1 MTVEIKVPSVGESV
15 TEATLAEWF
24 KKDGGRVQ
32 KDEPLFVI
40 ETDKVTLEVVAETG
54 GILSIKVEAGE
65 TVAIG
70 QVVGTIDV
78 EAAENDADQQP
89 EEKEAAAQEAA
100 ADEKKDTAEEKP
112 EEKKAEKKET
122 PDEEPPQE
130 EKQEAVQKAAADKER
145 DTAEEKPEEKKAEKE
160 ETPDEEPPPEEEK
173 ESPPKAADE
182 KEKARPPISPES
194 LAPSV
199 RNLVAQKNV
208 DVSKIDGTGP
218 GGRITRG
225 DVLLYIEST
234 AEKAPDKKPA
244 EDRTA
249 EKKEKPADE
258 DRVEEQQTSRKPMSR
273 IRRRIAARLLE
284 AKQNTAML
292 TTFNEIDMTR
302 VQDIRA
308 RFKEDFKKKHEV
320 SLGLMSFFIKAAT
333 EALKEYPEVNAFIDQ
348 EEIVYHHFYHIGI
361 AIGAEK
367 GLVVPVIRHADRLS
381 FAELEQAIVDYV
393 NKIKENRLELSDLEG
408 GTFTIT
414 NGGVYGSLLS
424 TPILNFPQSGI
435 LGMHKIEKRP
445 VAVDDK
451 IEVRPMMYV
460 ALSYDHR
467 IIDGR
472 EAVSFLKRI
481 KEYVENPEQMMM
493 EI

>member
-1 MTVEIKVPSVGESV
+1 MIVEIKVPSVGESV

-24 KKDGGRVQ
+24 KKDGDTVK

-40 ETDKVTLEVVAETG
+40 ETDKVTLEVVAEADG
-54 GILSIKVEAGE
+54 VLSIKVQAGE

-70 QVVGTIDV
+70 AVVGAIDA
-78 EAAENDADQQP
+78 EAAPAKKRKDVGKKPEKEKTAVEETPQE
-89 EEKEAAAQEAA
+89 EEKEAAPKE
-100 ADEKKDTAEEKP
+100 EAEEKDKVQKKP
-112 EEKKAEKKET
+112 GKKEPEKKKE
-122 PDEEPPQE
+122 
-130 EKQEAVQKAAADKER
+130 
-145 DTAEEKPEEKKAEKE
+145 
-160 ETPDEEPPPEEEK
+160 
-173 ESPPKAADE
+173 
-182 KEKARPPISPES
+182 RPPISTQS

-199 RNLVAQKNV
+199 RNLISRKNI
-208 DVSKIDGTGP
+208 DINKIEGTGP
-218 GGRITRG
+218 DGRITRG
-225 DVLLYIEST
+225 DVLLYLERGAEGATEEKPEEDRQAVAVEEKKPSDAAELRD
-234 AEKAPDKKPA
+234 AEK
-244 EDRTA
+244 
-249 EKKEKPADE
+249 
-258 DRVEEQQTSRKPMSR
+258 QISRKPLSP

-292 TTFNEIDMTR
+292 TTFNEIDMLH

-308 RFKEDFKKKHEV
+308 RYKGSFKEKHGV
-320 SLGLMSFFIKAAT
+320 SLGLMSFFIKAT
-333 EALKEYPEVNAFIDQ
+333 VEALKAFPEVNAFIDRD
-348 EEIVYHHFYHIGI
+348 EIVYHHYYHIGI
-361 AIGAEK
+361 AVGAEK
-367 GLVVPVIRHADRLS
+367 GLVVPVIRHADKLS

-393 NKIKENRLELSDLEG
+393 NKIKENRLELADLEG

-424 TPILNFPQSGI
+424 TPILNMPQSGI

-445 VAVDDK
+445 VVVDDK
-451 IEVRPMMYV
+451 IDIRPMMYV

-472 EAVSFLKRI
+472 EAVSFLRHI